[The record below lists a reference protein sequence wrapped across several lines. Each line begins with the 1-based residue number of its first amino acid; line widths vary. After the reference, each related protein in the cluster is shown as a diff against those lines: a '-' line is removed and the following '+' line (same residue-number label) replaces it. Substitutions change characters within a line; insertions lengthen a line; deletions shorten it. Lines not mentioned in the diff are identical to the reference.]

1 VDLQRQVISL
11 KGKLKQ
17 RELLEEENGQLKE
30 EIAGLRAK
38 VAAAEA
44 ERRRA
49 KQQEEL
55 IRELQAQVSELTG
68 LNKGLREEILLANR

>member
-1 VDLQRQVISL
+1 M

-17 RELLEEENGQLKE
+17 RELLEEENDQLKE

-49 KQQEEL
+49 K
-55 IRELQAQVSELTG
+55 
-68 LNKGLREEILLANR
+68 